1 MVRAVRR
8 RGILL
13 VALVAAVLLPAAAS
27 AKPAHHR
34 LRLALVPLQTAQLGP
49 AGASLPIAFDSGRVS
64 DAEAGSLLKKLGR
77 VDGYLLDYGD
87 PFTGG
92 TGVTSI
98 ETQVE
103 RYRTPKGARKAL
115 GYWKQIDL
123 LQALVYREIGISV
136 GAHVFKTPSVG
147 SAHFAYL
154 MPLRIPNADPVY
166 TVDEVATSGGFVLH
180 ATTYAGT
187 ASAAERLAPVLTSR
201 LVHRLHRLLGGQL
214 HATPAKLP
222 HLPVAGPPPG
232 GPDLSQLVVGPADFT
247 GPATVIDQGYEVDPS
262 AISSYAIGLQPA
274 GPFAALQDSITWYAN
289 ANEAT
294 WSGTLIGDIL
304 TAGGSGSGTTVV
316 DVSTVGDNAHAAIL
330 SGQDQ
335 SGAPIAFAFVSMWRG
350 QAVEIA
356 LAQGPTTMQPS
367 EVQALAQA
375 MATHFDA
382 GLGGL
387 PWKARQMSGGVPVTG
402 ASGIGLDFGLPSPW
416 DGTIAPA
423 ELQSVAR
430 AMPTPARR
438 FFVR

>member
-1 MVRAVRR
+1 VRA

-13 VALVAAVLLPAAAS
+13 LALVTALLIPAAAAA
-27 AKPAHHR
+27 AKQAHHR

-49 AGASLPIAFDSGRVS
+49 AGASLPIEFDSGRVS
-64 DAEAGSLLKKLGR
+64 DAEAGSLLKKIGR

-103 RYRTPKGARKAL
+103 RYHTPRSARKAL
-115 GYWKQIDL
+115 GYWKQIDV
-123 LQALVYREIGISV
+123 LQALLYREIGISV
-136 GAHVFKTPSVG
+136 GAHSFKTERVG

-166 TVDEVATSGGFVLH
+166 TVDEVATSGGYVLH
-180 ATTYAGT
+180 ATVYAGT
-187 ASAAERLAPVLTSR
+187 VSTAERLAPVLTSR

-222 HLPVAGPPPG
+222 HLPAAGPPPG
-232 GPDLSQLVVGPADFT
+232 GPDLSQLVVGPTDFS
-247 GPATVIDQGYEVDPS
+247 GPATVVDQGYAVDPT
-262 AISSYAIGLQPA
+262 AVSSYAIDLQPA

-316 DVSTVGDNAHAAIL
+316 DVSAVGDNAHAAIL
-330 SGQDQ
+330 TGQDQ
-335 SGAPIAFAFVSMWRG
+335 SGAPAAFAFVSMWRG

-356 LAQGPTTMQPS
+356 FAQGPTTMQPS
-367 EVQALAQA
+367 DVQALAQA
-375 MATHFDA
+375 MATHLDA

-387 PWKARQMSGGVPVTG
+387 PPRARQTPHRVTFAG
-402 ASGIGLDFGLPSPW
+402 ASGIDLGFLSSGN
-416 DGTIAPA
+416 GAIAPVGV
-423 ELQSVAR
+423 QSLAKVMAR
-430 AMPTPARR
+430 PARR